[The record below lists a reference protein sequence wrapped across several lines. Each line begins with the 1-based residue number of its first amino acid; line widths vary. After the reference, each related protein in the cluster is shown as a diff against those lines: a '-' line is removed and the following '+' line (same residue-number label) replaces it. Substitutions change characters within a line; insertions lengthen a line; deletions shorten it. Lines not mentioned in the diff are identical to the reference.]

1 MPNNQPAISA
11 RPPDAAALQ
20 AAILAWYDANR
31 RDLPWRARP
40 DEQPDPYHVWLSE
53 VMLQQT
59 TVATVRQRYARF
71 LERWPTIHD
80 LAAAPLDDVLHEWQG
95 LGYYARARNL
105 HKCAQAVAAQHGGA
119 FPPSLEA
126 LRALPGVG
134 EYTAAAIAS
143 IAFALPAAPVDAN
156 VERVAARLAAIAEP
170 LPAAKPLIRLAAV
183 HLEPPA
189 RPGDWAQALMDL
201 GTAICS
207 PRAPKCLMCPA
218 RAHCQG
224 HQAGIAETL
233 PRKAP
238 KKARPLR
245 RGVVYWLERADG
257 AVLLRQRPPKGM
269 LGGLWEFP
277 SAGWDTKA
285 AVAADD
291 PAIAAL
297 AGAWITQ
304 NEPVHHGF
312 THYELEL
319 SVQRGM
325 WTGAEPPS
333 GCIWVKPAAFGDY
346 ALPTLMK
353 KVAAARASLNS

>member
-1 MPNNQPAISA
+1 MPSAQPASFSL
-11 RPPDAAALQ
+11 PPADIASLQ
-20 AAILAWYDANR
+20 QAVLAWYDDNR
-31 RDLPWRARP
+31 RALPWRALPGERA
-40 DEQPDPYHVWLSE
+40 DPYRVWLSE

-71 LERWPTIHD
+71 LERWPAIQD

-105 HKCAQAVAAQHGGA
+105 HKCAQAVASEHGGQ
-119 FPPSLEA
+119 FPPSLDA

-170 LPAAKPLIRLAAV
+170 LPAAKPLIRQAAV

-233 PRKAP
+233 PRNAP
-238 KKARPLR
+238 KKVRPLR
-245 RGVVYWLERADG
+245 RGVVYWLERSDG

-277 SAGWDTKA
+277 SAGWDTKSA
-285 AVAADD
+285 IAADD

-297 AGAWITQ
+297 ANTWTAL
-304 NEPVHHGF
+304 NEPVRHGF

-319 SVQRGM
+319 TVQRGI
-325 WTGAEPPS
+325 WTGKEPPD
-333 GCIWVKPAAFGDY
+333 GTIWALPSAFSDY

-353 KVAAARASLNS
+353 KVVALVR

>member
-1 MPNNQPAISA
+1 LIESSTTVITPAAGTQP
-11 RPPDAAALQ
+11 LQ
-20 AAILAWYDANR
+20 TEILAWYDANR
-31 RDLPWRARP
+31 RVLPWRALP
-40 DEQPDPYHVWLSE
+40 GEQPDPYRVWLSE

-59 TVATVRQRYARF
+59 TVATVRGRYVRF

-80 LAAAPLDDVLHEWQG
+80 LAAAPLNDVLHEWQG

-105 HKCAQAVAAQHGGA
+105 HKCAQAVAAEHAGT

-126 LRALPGVG
+126 LRGLPGVG

-156 VERVAARLAAIAEP
+156 VERVVARLAAIDEP
-170 LPAAKPLIRLAAV
+170 LPAAKALIRQAAAAC
-183 HLEPPA
+183 EPGE

-207 PRAPKCLMCPA
+207 PRAPKCRMCPA
-218 RAHCQG
+218 REHCQG

-245 RGVVYWLERADG
+245 RGVVYWLEQADG
-257 AVLLRQRPPKGM
+257 AVLLRQRAPKGM

-277 SAGWDTKA
+277 SAGWDTK
-285 AVAADD
+285 
-291 PAIAAL
+291 IAAASDLEIASL
-297 AGAWITQ
+297 AKAWTTQ
-304 NEPVHHGF
+304 NEPVRHGF
-312 THYELEL
+312 THFELEL
-319 SVQRGM
+319 TVLQGV
-325 WTGAEPPS
+325 WTGVAGPDGS
-333 GCIWVKPAAFGDY
+333 VWVKPAALGDY

-353 KVAAARASLNS
+353 KVAATLV

>member
-1 MPNNQPAISA
+1 MTRDQPTISA
-11 RPPDAAALQ
+11 SLPDIAALR
-20 AAILAWYDANR
+20 AEVLAWYDANR
-31 RDLPWRARP
+31 RDLPWRALPGERA
-40 DEQPDPYHVWLSE
+40 DPYRVWLSE

-59 TVATVRQRYARF
+59 TVATVRGRYARF
-71 LERWPTIHD
+71 LERWPTVHE

-105 HKCAQAVAAQHGGA
+105 HKCAQAVTSEHEGA

-134 EYTAAAIAS
+134 EYTAAAVAS
-143 IAFALPAAPVDAN
+143 IAFNLPAAPVDAN
-156 VERVAARLAAIAEP
+156 VERVTARLAAIAEP
-170 LPAAKPLIRLAAV
+170 LPGAKPLVREAAAY
-183 HLEPPA
+183 LEPPA

-201 GTAICS
+201 GSAICLPS
-207 PRAPKCLMCPA
+207 TPQCLLCPA
-218 RAHCQG
+218 RGHCQG
-224 HQAGIAETL
+224 HAQGIAETL

-245 RGVVYWLERADG
+245 HGVVYWLERGDG

-277 SAGWDTKA
+277 SAGWDTKTA
-285 AVAADD
+285 SPAD

-297 AGAWITQ
+297 ADDWTVL
-304 NEPVHHGF
+304 NEPIRHGF

-319 SVQRGM
+319 TVQRGVSNEARAPDGTI
-325 WTGAEPPS
+325 WALPS
-333 GCIWVKPAAFGDY
+333 EFGNY

-353 KVAAARASLNS
+353 KVAALIR

>member
-1 MPNNQPAISA
+1 MHDKQPAISA
-11 RPPDAAALQ
+11 NLTDAAGLQ
-20 AAILAWYDANR
+20 ASVLAWYDANR

-40 DEQPDPYHVWLSE
+40 GEQPDPYHVWLSE

-59 TVATVRQRYARF
+59 TVATVRGRYARF
-71 LERWPTIHD
+71 LERWPTVQE

-105 HKCAQAVAAQHGGA
+105 HKCAQAVTSEHNGA

-134 EYTAAAIAS
+134 EYTAAAVAS
-143 IAFALPAAPVDAN
+143 IAFNLPAAPVDAN
-156 VERVAARLAAIAEP
+156 VERVTARLAAIAEP
-170 LPAAKPLIRLAAV
+170 LPGAKPLVREAAAY
-183 HLEPPA
+183 LEPPA

-201 GTAICS
+201 GSAVCL
-207 PRAPKCLMCPA
+207 PRTPQCLLCPA
-218 RAHCQG
+218 RDHCQG
-224 HQAGIAETL
+224 HAQGIAETL

-245 RGVVYWLERADG
+245 HGVVYWLERGDG

-277 SAGWDTKA
+277 SAGWDTKTA
-285 AVAADD
+285 APAD

-297 AGAWITQ
+297 ADGWAAL
-304 NEPVHHGF
+304 NEPVRHGF

-319 SVQRGM
+319 TVQRGFSNEARAPDGTI
-325 WTGAEPPS
+325 WALPS
-333 GCIWVKPAAFGDY
+333 EFGNY

-353 KVAAARASLNS
+353 KVAALIR

>member
-1 MPNNQPAISA
+1 MPSAQPASFSLPSA
-11 RPPDAAALQ
+11 DIASLQ
-20 AAILAWYDANR
+20 QAVLAWYDDNR
-31 RDLPWRARP
+31 RALPWRALPGERA
-40 DEQPDPYHVWLSE
+40 DPYRVWLSE

-71 LERWPTIHD
+71 LERWPAIHD

-105 HKCAQAVAAQHGGA
+105 HKCAQAVASEHGGQ
-119 FPPSLEA
+119 FPPSLDA

-183 HLEPPA
+183 HLEPPE

-201 GTAICS
+201 GSAICL
-207 PRAPKCLMCPA
+207 PRTPQCLLCPA
-218 RAHCQG
+218 RTHCRG
-224 HQAGIAETL
+224 HAQGIAETL
-233 PRKAP
+233 PRKAA

-245 RGVVYWLERADG
+245 RGVVYWLERQDG
-257 AVLLRQRPPKGM
+257 AILLRQRAPKGM

-277 SAGWDTKA
+277 SAGWDTKTA
-285 AVAADD
+285 APAA

-297 AGAWITQ
+297 AATWTAL
-304 NEPVHHGF
+304 NEPVRHGF

-319 SVQRGM
+319 TVQRGSWSGSPPPDGTI
-325 WTGAEPPS
+325 WTLPS
-333 GCIWVKPAAFGDY
+333 AFGDY

-353 KVAAARASLNS
+353 KVAALVR